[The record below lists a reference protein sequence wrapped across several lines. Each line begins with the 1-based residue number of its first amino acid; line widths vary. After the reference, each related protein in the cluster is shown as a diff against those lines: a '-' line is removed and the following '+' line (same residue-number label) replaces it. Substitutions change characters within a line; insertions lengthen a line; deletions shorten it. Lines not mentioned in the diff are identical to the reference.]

1 MTASRAER
9 LAEAL
14 RSEISV
20 LLRREIRDPR
30 IGFVTLTGATV
41 SPDLTHARVYVTVL
55 GPAPTRAQSLNALNR
70 AAGYLQRILFKELR
84 LRKNLRLTFVL
95 DESGEAGSRIEE
107 LLERIHRPE
116 GSEEE

>member
-1 MTASRAER
+1 VTASRPER

-20 LLRREIRDPR
+20 LIRREIRDPR

-41 SPDLTHARVYVTVL
+41 SPDLSHARVYVTVL
-55 GPAPTRAQSLNALNR
+55 GPEPKRAQSVDALNR
-70 AAGYLQRILFKELR
+70 AAGYLQRILFKQLR
-84 LRKNLRLTFVL
+84 LRKNLRLTFIL
-95 DESGEAGSRIEE
+95 DESGETGSRIEE
-107 LLERIHRPE
+107 LLDRIHRPA

>member
-1 MTASRAER
+1 MTASRPER

-20 LLRREIRDPR
+20 LIRREIRDPR
-30 IGFVTLTGATV
+30 VGFVTLTGAIV
-41 SPDLTHARVYVTVL
+41 SPDLTHARVFVTVL
-55 GPAPTRAQSLNALNR
+55 GPAPTRTQSVNALNR
-70 AAGYLQRILFKELR
+70 AAGYLQRILFKQLR

-95 DESGEAGSRIEE
+95 DESSETGSRIEE
-107 LLERIHRPE
+107 LLDRIYRPE